1 VCLLPQF
8 VFDQSFAHAFRRQ
21 GQRYYPKLQN
31 CVPFTPCTGPR
42 FLVKP
47 GESESNVKRALASAM
62 EQYVGD
68 RDMSSAHVTFPLEA
82 EVEEVQASQGTWV
95 TRLGVQYHWVNK
107 SYQSFNDFEQALRQK
122 KRKSIR
128 QERKRPAK
136 EGLTIKRLIGDDI
149 TSRDMEN
156 FYAFYLD
163 TAMRKFGMPYLTR
176 EFFHMLHERM
186 PERVLL
192 VMAEDE
198 IGTPVGG
205 AINLVGSDTIFGR
218 NWGCKGFHDC
228 LHFEVCYYQAI
239 EAAIE
244 WGLSRVEAGAQGE
257 HKIQRGYEP
266 TFTYSMH
273 YIRDDDFRSQ
283 IVSFL
288 EREKL
293 QMNAVRDLLNQET
306 PYKQE
311 FIPEVPKES
320 SLMSLLM

>member
-149 TSRDMEN
+149 TSRDMK
-156 FYAFYLD
+156 
-163 TAMRKFGMPYLTR
+163 TSTPSTLTP
-176 EFFHMLHERM
+176 L
-186 PERVLL
+186 
-192 VMAEDE
+192 
-198 IGTPVGG
+198 
-205 AINLVGSDTIFGR
+205 
-218 NWGCKGFHDC
+218 C
-228 LHFEVCYYQAI
+228 
-239 EAAIE
+239 
-244 WGLSRVEAGAQGE
+244 
-257 HKIQRGYEP
+257 
-266 TFTYSMH
+266 
-273 YIRDDDFRSQ
+273 
-283 IVSFL
+283 
-288 EREKL
+288 
-293 QMNAVRDLLNQET
+293 
-306 PYKQE
+306 
-311 FIPEVPKES
+311 ES
-320 SLMSLLM
+320 SACHT